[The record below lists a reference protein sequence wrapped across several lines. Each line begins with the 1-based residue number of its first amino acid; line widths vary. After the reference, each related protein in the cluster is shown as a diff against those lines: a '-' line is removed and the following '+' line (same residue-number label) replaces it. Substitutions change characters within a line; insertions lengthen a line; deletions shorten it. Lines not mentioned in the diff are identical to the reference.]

1 MSMDLNA
8 LKEKF
13 HEQLKELRSLKKKK
27 HEAILNT
34 NRNGIH
40 TSKPKSTV
48 LPKEQYKIFRME
60 GKSPRKSP

>member
-1 MSMDLNA
+1 MSMDLDA
-8 LKEKF
+8 LNEKF
-13 HEQLKELRSLKKKK
+13 HEQFKELRSLKYFK
-27 HEAILNT
+27 NT